1 MVKDGVMAVARAPS
15 YTSLDFIVF
24 VIVLVIKRIGGI
36 YMNDFLMRHFDTVEE
51 REAFLRWYSFEG
63 YSAWLFANGYTSTLD
78 NLKTYKN
85 WCYNYVMERVWV
97 I

>member
-1 MVKDGVMAVARAPS
+1 MAVARAPS
-15 YTSLDFIVF
+15 YTSFDFIVF

-36 YMNDFLMRHFDTVEE
+36 YMNDFLMRRFDTIEE
-51 REAFLRWYSFEG
+51 REEFLKWYNFDR
-63 YSAWLFANGYTSTLD
+63 YRVWLFVNGYTSTLD
-78 NLKTYKN
+78 NLKAYKN